1 MIDLLAEGKRVF
13 DKEIDAAKATCD
25 ALGLSFVVIC
35 NAIDSCRG
43 RVILTGMGKSG
54 HICRKIVAT
63 MQSLGIKAQ
72 FMHPGDALH
81 GDLGMLTKDDMVLAL
96 SNSGET
102 DEILQLVPA
111 IQKIGTPLYCV
122 VGRMESTLA
131 KFSEEV
137 ILLPKIEE
145 AYLGTLVPTSSTTA
159 TLMIGDALAVA
170 VASKRGFAPEDFGVF
185 HPNGLLGKRL
195 TLKVESLMLT
205 GDENSAVLCGS
216 TVEDT
221 VFEMCRKS
229 IGGVNIIDEFG
240 NLKGVFTDGDLR
252 RLCHHVPEGMGRI
265 IIDDIMTTTPIAL
278 QKNQLVADVI
288 EEIRLYNRTVSF
300 YPVVDNGVLVGSLRL
315 LDISR
320 SGLF

>member
-1 MIDLLAEGKRVF
+1 MIDLLAKGKRVF
-13 DKEIDAAKATCD
+13 DKEIYAAKATRD
-25 ALGLSFVVIC
+25 ALGLSFEVVC
-35 NAIDSCRG
+35 NAIDSCQG
-43 RVILTGMGKSG
+43 RTVLAGMGKSG

-81 GDLGMLTKDDMVLAL
+81 GDLGMLTKDDVVLVL

-102 DEILQLVPA
+102 DEILRMIPA
-111 IQKIGTPLYCV
+111 IQKIGTPLYGI
-122 VGRMESTLA
+122 VGRADSTLA
-131 KFSEEV
+131 KFSEEI
-137 ILLPKIEE
+137 ILLPEFEE

-159 TLMIGDALAVA
+159 TLMIGDAIAVA
-170 VASKRGFAPEDFGVF
+170 VASKREFSPKDFGVF

-229 IGGVNIIDEFG
+229 IGGVNIIDELG

-252 RLCHHVPEGMGRI
+252 RLCNRVPERMGRI
-265 IIDDIMTTTPIAL
+265 IIDDIMTTTPITL
-278 QKNQLVADVI
+278 HKNQLVADVI

-300 YPVVDNGVLVGSLRL
+300 YPVVENGVLAGSLRL
-315 LDISR
+315 VDISK
-320 SGLF
+320 SGLL